1 MNKASSSI
9 APQKSKGLVAIS
21 RLLALLFVVGVT
33 VGAYLLRDRIEHFA
47 VYGYPGI
54 FLITLLSYAT
64 VLVPVPGLAI
74 VFAMSGL
81 LHPVGVAIA
90 AAAGAAFG
98 ELSGYL
104 AGYSGRAVIEN
115 WKRYEKITA
124 WVRKYGGPAILVL
137 ATIPNPVF
145 DLVGVAAGVLKMP
158 LHKFLLWVFP
168 GQLIKMLVIAYGGSL
183 SIGRLLG

>member
-1 MNKASSSI
+1 MEESRSPA
-9 APQKSKGLVAIS
+9 APPKPTWLVTLS
-21 RLLALLFVVGVT
+21 RILALLIVVGVT

-47 VYGYPGI
+47 IYGYPGI

-64 VLVPVPGLAI
+64 VLIPVPGLAI

-81 LHPVGVAIA
+81 LHPLGVAVA
-90 AAAGAAFG
+90 AAAGAAIG

-137 ATIPNPVF
+137 AAIPNPVF

-158 LHKFLLWVFP
+158 IHKFLLWVFS
-168 GQLIKMLVIAYGGSL
+168 GQLIKMLVIAYSGSL
-183 SIGRLLG
+183 SIGWIFG

>member
-1 MNKASSSI
+1 MDKASASI
-9 APQKSKGLVAIS
+9 TPQKPNWLVGLS
-21 RLLALLFVVGVT
+21 RLLALLIVVGVT
-33 VGAYLLRDRIEHFA
+33 VGAYLLKDRIENFA

-81 LHPVGVAIA
+81 LHPVGVAAA
-90 AAAGAAFG
+90 AAAGAAVG

-104 AGYSGRAVIEN
+104 AGYSGRAAIEN
-115 WKRYEKITA
+115 WKRYETITG

-137 ATIPNPVF
+137 AAIPNPVF

-158 LHKFLLWVFP
+158 VHKFLLWVFP

-183 SIGRLLG
+183 SIGRILG

>member
-1 MNKASSSI
+1 MDKAPASAASRK
-9 APQKSKGLVAIS
+9 PTWLVNLS
-21 RLLALLFVVGVT
+21 RILALVIVIGVT
-33 VGAYLLRDRIEHFA
+33 VAAYLLKDRIENFA

-54 FLITLLSYAT
+54 FLITLLAYAT
-64 VLVPVPGLAI
+64 VLIPVPGLAV

-81 LHPVGVAIA
+81 LHPVGVAAA
-90 AAAGAAFG
+90 AAAGAAVG

-137 ATIPNPVF
+137 AVIPNPVF

-158 LHKFLLWVFP
+158 IHKFLLWVFP
-168 GQLIKMLVIAYGGSL
+168 GQFIKMLVIAYGGSL
-183 SIGRLLG
+183 SIGRLFG